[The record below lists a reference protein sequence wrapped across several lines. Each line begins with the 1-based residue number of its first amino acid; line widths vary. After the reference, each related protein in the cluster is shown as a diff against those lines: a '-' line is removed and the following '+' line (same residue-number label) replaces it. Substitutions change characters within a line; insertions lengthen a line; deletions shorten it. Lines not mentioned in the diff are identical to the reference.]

1 MILSRLLASRF
12 EKLRK
17 QTKALARFKV
27 LTRSIHALQNCYLIF
42 RFIRDYR
49 ETDKYLKTEW
59 GSGNTNFI
67 PIQSCNEIRFSL
79 GKNKF
84 AYNPTVC
91 VDGNELRFFTR
102 ITNVSNIPE
111 ANIFGSL
118 KKRGA
123 LFGTVNGIA
132 ELKLDKDYNVI
143 HYEELIEPTGVPNF
157 EDPKAFL
164 IGDQVALFCNFI
176 TKEPSGKDRTFVCTN
191 AIIELNSKKVT
202 VLDSP
207 FSKNIE
213 KNWIPIDVT
222 NGNLRM
228 FYSCNPLTL
237 LNVNLKDGLV
247 STSILDQES
256 ENDFHGGSQLVR
268 LTDDLLVR
276 VVRRKMQMKKT
287 GMVAISYLMFHG
299 NDLKVIFISKPFLF
313 RKFGFEICNGLAK
326 MDDYLVFTWG
336 EDDIRNFAGRIK
348 IDAMLSWAFDGGLKT
363 H

>member
-1 MILSRLLASRF
+1 MILPEQLASRF
-12 EKLRK
+12 KELRK

-27 LTRSIHALQNCYLIF
+27 LAPIILALQNCYLIF
-42 RFIRDYR
+42 RYIRDYH
-49 ETDKYLKTEW
+49 ETDKYLRSEW
-59 GSGNTNFI
+59 GSENANFI
-67 PIQSCNEIRFSL
+67 PIQTCKEIRVSL
-79 GKNKF
+79 EKNMF

-91 VDGNELRFFTR
+91 ADGNELRFFTR

-132 ELKLDKDYNVI
+132 ELKLDEDYNVVN
-143 HYEELIEPTGVPNF
+143 YEEIIKPTGVPNF

-164 IGDQVALFCNFI
+164 FGNQVALFCNFI
-176 TKEPSGKDRTFVCTN
+176 TKEPSGKDRTFICAN

-222 NGNLRM
+222 NKNLRM

-237 LNVNLKDGLV
+237 LNVNLEDGLV
-247 STSILDQES
+247 STSVLDQES
-256 ENDFHGGSQLVR
+256 ENEFHGGSQLVR

-287 GMVAISYLMFHG
+287 GMVAISYLMFHD
-299 NDLKVIFISKPFLF
+299 NDLKVILISKPFLF

-326 MDDYLVFTWG
+326 KDDYLVFTLG

-348 IDAMLSWAFDGGLKT
+348 IDVMLSWAFDGGLKT